1 MANFQSTIPNQLGQ
15 AAVSAA
21 LATLYTVPPNTRTY
35 LKDIDVANNSGFPA
49 TITVWLVPAGGTAG
63 QGSAV
68 ALLPGVCV
76 PVAGVLQ
83 WTGSQ
88 VLLPG
93 MSIQFQGGGVGAS
106 AGGLGIVAS
115 GGEAT

>member
-15 AAVSAA
+15 AAVSTA
-21 LATLYTVPPNTRTY
+21 LATLYTVPATTRTY
-35 LKDIDVANNSGFPA
+35 LKDIDVANNTGFPA
-49 TITVWLVPAGGTAG
+49 SITVWLVAAGGAAG
-63 QGSAV
+63 TGNAV
-68 ALLPGVCV
+68 ALLPNV
-76 PVAGVLQ
+76 PVPVNGVVQ

-93 MSIQFQGGGVGAS
+93 MSIQFQGAGVGAQAS
-106 AGGLGIVAS
+106 GLGIVAS